1 MITIVDLGMGN
12 LRSVENALKKV
23 APDQT
28 IKVSSNEQHIYDAER
43 VVLPG
48 QGAIGT
54 WFQAFRKLSLSA
66 ALEDAIKNK
75 PLLGICIGQ
84 QAMFEHCDEDG
95 GVTGLGLFK
104 GQVRHFKQFHSRS
117 ANLKTPQM
125 GWNQVNQKQSHPLW
139 KGIPDQTW
147 FYFVHSFCANAENA
161 ADIYGETDY
170 GHNFTAAVGKKN
182 IFAVQFHPEKSQ
194 HAGLQLL
201 NNFTQWDGTV

>member
-1 MITIVDLGMGN
+1 MITVVDLGMGN

-23 APDQT
+23 APNQT
-28 IKVSSNEQHIYDAER
+28 IMVSSSAQHILDAER

-54 WFQAFRKLSLSA
+54 WFQAFNNLNLSA
-66 ALEDAIKNK
+66 ALNDAIENK
-75 PLLGICIGQ
+75 PLLGICVGQ
-84 QAMFEHCDEDG
+84 QAMFERSEEDG

-104 GQVRHFKQFHSRS
+104 GQVRHFKQFHSRE
-117 ANLKTPQM
+117 ANLKIPQM
-125 GWNQVNQKQSHPLW
+125 GWNKVLQKQAHPLW
-139 KGIPDQTW
+139 NDIPDQTR
-147 FYFVHSFCANAENA
+147 FYFVHSFCANAENT
-161 ADIYGETDY
+161 ADIFGETDY

-201 NNFTQWDGTV
+201 SNFTHWDGTI